1 MGNIPNAIVLH
12 WRRWRR
18 WRWEGLPAE
27 DFPPRPAPASA
38 INTLP
43 TVAMA
48 TPVVIIY
55 FIPSMRT
62 TTVVIIRARRC
73 GSQAMQFV
81 PGVLSTICIYQS
93 HIFNIIGPFHFGI
106 WCLRALGVV
115 MNNMMVI
122 HINRTCWQIN
132 VITHCIELRL
142 PRVGGAAH
150 WFACLVR
157 WQ

>member
-12 WRRWRR
+12 WRR

-38 INTLP
+38 IYTLT

-55 FIPSMRT
+55 FSPSMRT

-81 PGVLSTICIYQS
+81 LGVFSRICIYQS
-93 HIFNIIGPFHFGI
+93 HILNIIGPFHFGI
-106 WCLRALGVV
+106 WCLQQALGVV
-115 MNNMMVI
+115 MHNMVVI

-132 VITHCIELRL
+132 VITHCVELRL
-142 PRVGGAAH
+142 TRVGGAAH